1 MHLDLPHLTWSGP
14 AIDDAAIL
22 ERVPEPLRSALESRN
37 GCIAYRGGFHVRGA
51 CREPAW
57 HSLRAAWEGPDAF
70 HALYDEVL
78 ESDVPF
84 AEDGLG
90 DQFVLRGDE
99 VWHLWAETGEI
110 ERKSPTLETF
120 LAETLERPTE
130 VLSLEPVM
138 AFLDAGQTIE
148 PGQLLMAYPPFCV
161 SESDQ
166 GVTLTA
172 ISTAERREFLA
183 TIARQIHDLPDGAEV
198 QFKVEG

>member
-1 MHLDLPHLTWSGP
+1 MHLDLPHLIWSGP
-14 AIDDAAIL
+14 PIDDEEIL
-22 ERVPEPLRSALESRN
+22 ERVPEPLRSALRARN
-37 GCIAYRGGFHVRGA
+37 GCVAYRGGLHVRGA
-51 CREPAW
+51 CREPRW

-70 HALYDEVL
+70 HVLYAEVL

-90 DQFVLRGDE
+90 DQFVLRGEE
-99 VWHLWAETGEI
+99 VWHLWAETGEM
-110 ERKSPTLETF
+110 ERKAPTLEAF
-120 LAETLERPTE
+120 IADILERTTE
-130 VLSLEPVM
+130 VLALEPVM
-138 AFLDAGQTIE
+138 AFLDAGQELE

-161 SESDQ
+161 SQSDH

-172 ISTAERREFLA
+172 IGTFERREFLA

>member
-14 AIDDAAIL
+14 AIDDEEVL
-22 ERVPEPLRSALESRN
+22 TRLPGPLAGALRARN
-37 GCIAYRGGFHVRGA
+37 GCIAYRGGLHVRGA

-70 HALYDEVL
+70 HVLYEEVL

-90 DQFVLRGDE
+90 DQFLLRGAE
-99 VWHLWAETGEI
+99 VWHLWAETGEV
-110 ERKSPTLETF
+110 ELKSPTLDAFMSEIIEH
-120 LAETLERPTE
+120 ATE

-138 AFLDAGQTIE
+138 AFLDAGQE
-148 PGQLLMAYPPFCV
+148 LKPGQLLMAYPPFCV
-161 SESDQ
+161 SQSDE

-198 QFKVEG
+198 QFRAES

>member
-1 MHLDLPHLTWSGP
+1 MHIDLPHLTWSGP
-14 AIDDAAIL
+14 PIDDEAIL
-22 ERVPEPLRSALESRN
+22 ARLPEQLAAALRDRN

-51 CREPAW
+51 CREPSW
-57 HSLRAAWEGPDAF
+57 HSLRAACEGNDAF
-70 HALYDEVL
+70 HVLYEEVL
-78 ESDVPF
+78 DTDVPF

-90 DQFVLRGDE
+90 DQFLVRGGE
-99 VWHLWAETGEI
+99 VWHLWAETGEV
-110 ERKSPTLETF
+110 EAMSPSLEAFFDAITSQ
-120 LAETLERPTE
+120 ATE

-138 AFLDAGQTIE
+138 AFLDAGQE
-148 PGQLLMAYPPFCV
+148 LKPGQLLMAYPPFCV
-161 SESDQ
+161 SQSDQ

>member
-1 MHLDLPHLTWSGP
+1 MHLELPHLTWSGP
-14 AIDDAAIL
+14 PIADEEIL
-22 ERVPEPLRSALESRN
+22 ARVPEPLRDALRVRN

-57 HSLRAAWEGPDAF
+57 HSLREAWEGPGAF
-70 HALYDEVL
+70 HVLYEEVL
-78 ESDVPF
+78 ETDVPF

-90 DQFVLRGDE
+90 DQFLLRGVE

-110 ERKSPTLETF
+110 EFKSPTLDEF
-120 LAETLERPTE
+120 MAEILERPTE
-130 VLSLEPVM
+130 MLSLEPVT
-138 AFLDAGQTIE
+138 AFLDAGQE
-148 PGQLLMAYPPFCV
+148 LRPGQLLMAYPPFCV
-161 SESDQ
+161 SQSDQ

-172 ISTAERREFLA
+172 VSTPERREFLA

>member
-1 MHLDLPHLTWSGP
+1 MHLELPHLTWSGP
-14 AIDDAAIL
+14 PIDDEEIL
-22 ERVPEPLRSALESRN
+22 ARLPEPLAGALRVRN

-57 HSLRAAWEGPDAF
+57 HSLREAWEGPGAF
-70 HALYDEVL
+70 HVLYEEVL
-78 ESDVPF
+78 ETDVPF

-90 DQFVLRGDE
+90 DQFFLRGPE

-110 ERKSPTLETF
+110 ELKSPTLETF
-120 LAETLERPTE
+120 MAEIIERATE
-130 VLSLEPVM
+130 VLSLEPVT
-138 AFLDAGQTIE
+138 AFLDAGQE
-148 PGQLLMAYPPFCV
+148 LKPGQLLMAYPPFCV
-161 SESDQ
+161 SQSDQ

-172 ISTAERREFLA
+172 VSTPERREFLA

>member
-14 AIDDAAIL
+14 PIDDEAIL
-22 ERVPEPLRSALESRN
+22 ARVPEPLAAALRARN

-57 HSLRAAWEGPDAF
+57 HSLRAAWEGPEAF
-70 HALYDEVL
+70 HVLYEEVL
-78 ESDVPF
+78 DTDVPF

-90 DQFVLRGDE
+90 DQFLLRGAE

-110 ERKSPTLETF
+110 EAKAPTLEAFFSELTDH
-120 LAETLERPTE
+120 ATD

-138 AFLDAGQTIE
+138 AFLDAGQE
-148 PGQLLMAYPPFCV
+148 LKPGQLLMAYPPFCV
-161 SESDQ
+161 SQSDQ

-172 ISTAERREFLA
+172 IGTAERREFLA